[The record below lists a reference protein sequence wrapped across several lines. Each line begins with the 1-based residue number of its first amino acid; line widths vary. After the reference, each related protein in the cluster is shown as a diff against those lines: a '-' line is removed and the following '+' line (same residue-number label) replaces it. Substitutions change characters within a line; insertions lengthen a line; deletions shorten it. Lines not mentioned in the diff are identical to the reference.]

1 MIRATTA
8 LSIAESDPSGE
19 LGVQADLRTFGAL
32 GAYGTAVLTT
42 LTAHGRN
49 GVVGTY
55 PVPADFVE
63 RQLCAL
69 DDDVQLDAIRIGWLA
84 TAPVVDA
91 VAGFLTD
98 RPHDVV
104 VLDPLLAWPDG
115 RGSVDDDTVAALR
128 RLMRVTTLITPNRAE
143 AGRLLGLTP
152 AGDVGQM
159 FDQARRL
166 RDAGARYVLLK
177 GGHLGG
183 DDAVDVLVGPDGED
197 MIGAPWVE
205 APGGCRLGCGL
216 SAAIA
221 VIRAQ
226 GGPWRTAVGEAKQWV
241 SATIRARQP
250 LSSAPTRTPVHRS
263 TARHASVVPA
273 QATAPV

>member
-49 GVVGTY
+49 GVVETY

-63 RQLCAL
+63 RQLRAL
-69 DDDVQLDAIRIGWLA
+69 DDDVQIDAIRIGMLA
-84 TAPVVDA
+84 TAEVADA
-91 VAGFLTD
+91 VAAFLTD
-98 RPHDVV
+98 HPYDVV

-115 RGSVDDDTVAALR
+115 RGCVGDDTVAALR
-128 RLMRVTTLITPNRAE
+128 RLMRVTALITPNRAE
-143 AGRLLGLTP
+143 AGRLLGVAP

-166 RDAGARYVLLK
+166 RDAGAQRVLLK

-197 MIGAPWVE
+197 MIGAPWVDGTGE
-205 APGGCRLGCGL
+205 RCLSCGL

-226 GGPWRTAVGEAKQWV
+226 GGPWRTSVAEAKQWV

-250 LSSAPTRTPVHRS
+250 LSSAPTRAPVHRPGVRHS
-263 TARHASVVPA
+263 TVVPA
-273 QATAPV
+273 QAKAPV